1 MSMPGI
7 TSDISREKLRFTLE
21 TYSYRSGELLLNARP
36 RIKQEIESILLHPGV
51 DIETLSRD
59 GYVEVLHAAFV
70 QKGWEHRPSVYDAS
84 GNVVAL
90 MDFRKERVGIR
101 LGLQPNSPQV
111 EILKFQTARRHPAI
125 AVDLG
130 IYVTAAAPCQRE
142 LAEITGKIWAGPT
155 FQTVIKSL
163 PPLARTL
170 DVPVCIMGLYI
181 YEAPAQVINPF
192 EMSPT
197 AVKQLILEFLEVR
210 YGRRIDKNV
219 HMVHA
224 GLDVYLDGVLP
235 LEDKDVILA
244 VELSRSSGNFPS
256 RLLSD
261 SILRFVEIVRQ
272 YRNRTKR
279 HVCLRF
285 VLMGAFSKA
294 FIEDVFGQ
302 AGIAYGWAEDIEVEY
317 EVHSFEEFEAFLLER
332 EKRE

>member
-1 MSMPGI
+1 MPSAAG
-7 TSDISREKLRFTLE
+7 DISREKLQFALE
-21 TYSYRSGELLLNARP
+21 TYSYRSGELVLNARP
-36 RIKQEIESILLHPGV
+36 RIKAEIENLLLHPGV

-70 QKGWEHRPSVYDAS
+70 QKGWEHWPSGYDAS
-84 GNVVAL
+84 GNLIPL
-90 MDFRKERVGIR
+90 MDFRKEWVGIR
-101 LGLQPNSPQV
+101 LGFQPNSPQV
-111 EILKFQTARRHPAI
+111 ELLKFQTAKRHPAT
-125 AVDLG
+125 AVDIG
-130 IYVTAAAPCQRE
+130 IYVTATGSCQRD
-142 LAEITGKIWAGPT
+142 LAEITGKLWAGPT
-155 FQTVIKSL
+155 FQTVVKGL
-163 PPLARTL
+163 PPLARSL

-181 YEAPAQVINPF
+181 YEAPAKVINPF
-192 EMSPT
+192 EMSPVL
-197 AVKQLILEFLEVR
+197 VKQRVLEFLETR
-210 YGRRIDKNV
+210 YGKRIDKNV
-219 HMVHA
+219 HMLHA
-224 GLDVYLDGVLP
+224 GLDVYLDGVLS

-272 YRNRTKR
+272 YRNLTKR
-279 HVCLRF
+279 NVCLRF